1 MYSTEQDI
9 LKRIRK
15 REFDKLVESIS
26 GEPASADILSEA
38 ISTAD
43 SIIDGYLKN
52 VVKTLPLT
60 EPPEVITDCSAT
72 ISIYILHSRI
82 QYHDIPAFWKQRYDA
97 AVSYLRDV
105 SKGLANL
112 ETTIEE
118 ADIQESITSYYNINV
133 FNRDGY

>member
-1 MYSTEQDI
+1 MYSTQQDI

-15 REFDKLVESIS
+15 REFDKLVESNS
-26 GEPASADILSEA
+26 GEPISEDILTEA

-52 VVKTLPLT
+52 VVKTLPLA
-60 EPPEVITDCSAT
+60 EPPEVIVDCSAT
-72 ISIYILHSRI
+72 IAIYILHSRI
-82 QYHDIPAFWKQRYDA
+82 QYHDIPPFWKERYDA

-112 ETTIEE
+112 ETTIAE
-118 ADIQESITSYYNINV
+118 ADMQESIAAYYNINV
-133 FNRDGY
+133 FNREGY

>member
-26 GEPASADILSEA
+26 GEPESADILTEA

-52 VVKTLPLT
+52 VVKTLPLA

-112 ETTIEE
+112 ETTIEQE
-118 ADIQESITSYYNINV
+118 DMQESITAYYNV
-133 FNRDGY
+133 REFNRDVY